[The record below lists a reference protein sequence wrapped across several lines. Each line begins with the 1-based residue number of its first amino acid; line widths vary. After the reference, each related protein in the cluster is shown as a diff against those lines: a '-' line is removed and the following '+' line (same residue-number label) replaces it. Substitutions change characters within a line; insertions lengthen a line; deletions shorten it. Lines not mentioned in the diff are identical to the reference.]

1 MFWTSKSK
9 LGVFLLMIMRLLL
22 TVTDPWNS
30 QRSVPV
36 VPEPLLGCSTRY
48 NFKRNEIFFFKE
60 NEKKKNKKH
69 HIVFQGLHMLRFDQS
84 LQ

>member
-22 TVTDPWNS
+22 TVTDQWNS

-48 NFKRNEIFFFKE
+48 NFKRNEILAFKE

-69 HIVFQGLHMLRFDQS
+69 HIVFQGLHMLRFEQS

>member
-9 LGVFLLMIMRLLL
+9 LGVFLLMIMRRLL
-22 TVTDPWNS
+22 TVTDQWNS

-48 NFKRNEIFFFKE
+48 NFKRNDTLAFKE
-60 NEKKKNKKH
+60 NEKKKKIKS
-69 HIVFQGLHMLRFDQS
+69 ITLYFKGYIC
-84 LQ
+84 

>member
-22 TVTDPWNS
+22 TVTDQWNS

-48 NFKRNEIFFFKE
+48 NFKRNEILAFKE
-60 NEKKKNKKH
+60 NEKKKKKKH
-69 HIVFQGLHMLRFDQS
+69 HILFQRYIC
-84 LQ
+84 